1 MQACARLPKN
11 IPTMNKNTSADVVIV
26 GTGIVGL
33 TIAEQLID
41 AGISVLMLEAGPRV
55 YRNEIVENF
64 RNMPLSNKG
73 SANSI
78 YPPRPWAPHPMPGDD
93 YLQLSGPDSYDQ
105 TYIRYAGGSTWHW
118 AGTSWRLTPEDMRL
132 HSLYGVGRD
141 WAFGYDVLEPYYVRA
156 EHAIGICGPSD
167 PEQQWPRLP
176 RSAPYPMPALPLSP
190 GEKKFTEV
198 VKAQLGLSNI
208 HVSQARNS
216 GMPYDGRPACCA
228 NNNCVPVCPIG
239 AKYDGETALLRL
251 ERKGVK
257 ILYDAVAYKVE
268 SGEGNRITAV
278 HYMDPNKQSH
288 RVTGGHFVTACNGIE
303 TPKLLLMSAD
313 ERNPNGIANNS
324 SDQVGRNMMDHP
336 QKGFT
341 LTTTEPYWTGAGPVV
356 NSGIMET
363 SQGEFRS
370 RHAGAYFRLNNFGRN
385 RFVTFNA
392 LKTGK
397 VGRALD
403 EEIRRQAGCT
413 TNVVIAFETLANP
426 DNRLTLSDK
435 KDWLGLAKPA
445 IHYDVGDYTRRSA
458 DEYGVPLLH
467 KIAQAMGAIKVQE
480 PKGFAQSKHIMGGTI
495 MGNDPSNSVVDADCR
510 SHDHAN
516 LFIPGG
522 GAMASTAC
530 GNSTITMVALAI
542 KAADALQAQVRK
554 A

>member
-1 MQACARLPKN
+1 
-11 IPTMNKNTSADVVIV
+11 MNRTQQADVVIV
-26 GTGIVGL
+26 GTGVVGL

-41 AGISVLMLEAGPRV
+41 AGVGVLMLEAGPRV
-55 YRNEIVENF
+55 YRSEIVENF

-78 YPPRPWAPHPMPGDD
+78 YPPREWAPHPMPGDD
-93 YLQLSGPDSYDQ
+93 YLQLSGPDKYDQ

-141 WAFGYDVLEPYYVRA
+141 WPFPYEELEQYYVRTEYA
-156 EHAIGICGPSD
+156 LGICGPED
-167 PEQQWPRLP
+167 PAQQWPRAP

-190 GEKKFTEV
+190 GEKRFTEV
-198 VKAQLGLSNI
+198 VRDKLGLNNI

-216 GMPYDGRPACCA
+216 GMPYHGRPACCA

-239 AKYDGETALLRL
+239 AKYDGETALTRL

-257 ILYDAVAYKVE
+257 IVYNAVAHRIE
-268 SGEGNRITAV
+268 TGEANRITAV
-278 HYMDPNKQSH
+278 HYLDPEKHSH
-288 RVTGGHFVTACNGIE
+288 RVTGGHFVVACNGLE

-313 ERNPNGIANNS
+313 ERNPNGVANTG

-336 QKGFT
+336 QIALT
-341 LTTTEPYWTGAGPVV
+341 LTTAEPYWTGAGPVV

-363 SQGEFRS
+363 SQGAFRS
-370 RHAGAYFRLNNFGRN
+370 EHAGAYFRLNNFGRN

-397 VGRALD
+397 VGKALD

-413 TNVVIAFETLANP
+413 ANLVIAHEILPQAG
-426 DNRLTLSDK
+426 NRLTLSDK
-435 KDWLGLAKPA
+435 KDALGLPKPA
-445 IHYDVGDYTRRSA
+445 IHYDVGDYTRLSA
-458 DEYGVPLLH
+458 ERYSVPLARQ
-467 KIAQAMGAIKVQE
+467 IAQAMGATDIKI

-495 MGNDPSNSVVDADCR
+495 MGTDPATSVVDTNCR
-510 SHDHAN
+510 AHDHPN
-516 LFIPGG
+516 LYLPGG
-522 GAMASTAC
+522 GAMPSVAC
-530 GNSTITMVALAI
+530 GNSTITMVALAF
-542 KAADALQAQVRK
+542 KAADAMLAEVRR